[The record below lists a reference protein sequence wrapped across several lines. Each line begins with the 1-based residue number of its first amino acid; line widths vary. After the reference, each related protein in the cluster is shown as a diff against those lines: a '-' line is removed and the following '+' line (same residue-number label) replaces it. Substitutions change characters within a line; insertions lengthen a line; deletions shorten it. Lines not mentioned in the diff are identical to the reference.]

1 MTPSVYAVGDL
12 QGCLESLTNLL
23 EIVPKNAQL
32 LFVGDLVNRG
42 PESLATLRYV
52 KDLCDAGRARTLLG
66 NHDLHLLAVAAGAGS
81 VHRKDTIGEILTA
94 PDYDD
99 LINWL
104 RRQPLLI
111 DTPDTVFVHAGIPP
125 RWTLEQAKTL
135 AHEAE
140 THLQADDW
148 KDYLQGMYG
157 AENFRDD
164 LTGPARMR
172 AIFNGLTRMRFIGP
186 DSEPEYN
193 LKEGADKGP
202 HWGSFCAPTSWRS
215 TPGVSGAGNSPPCA
229 FPTGGSFRKSVRS
242 GPPPAAEKNA
252 FFEINGQLLPV
263 TIDRLTLLT
272 GGVPKG
278 SAAFAL

>member
-23 EIVPKNAQL
+23 EIVPENAQL

-42 PESLATLRYV
+42 PESLATLRFV
-52 KDLCDAGRARTLLG
+52 KKLCEAGRARTLLG

-157 AENFRDD
+157 AENFRED
-164 LTGPARMR
+164 LTGPTRMR

-186 DSEPEYN
+186 DGEPEYN
-193 LKEGADKGP
+193 LKEGADKAPAGFKPWFECRRRVTKPICFGP
-202 HWGSFCAPTSWRS
+202 
-215 TPGVSGAGNSPPCA
+215 VSY
-229 FPTGGSFRKSVRS
+229 TH
-242 GPPPAAEKNA
+242 
-252 FFEINGQLLPV
+252 
-263 TIDRLTLLT
+263 LTLPT
-272 GGVPKG
+272 IGAV
-278 SAAFAL
+278 